1 MAEPQTRPGLDAS
14 QKLQVVVGNCFQ
26 KAVELILHAR
36 IMPLTPELN
45 RGASN
50 EWVRLRMRAARSRD
64 LPARAL
70 ANVFSPAAVLAR
82 PQFDVRS
89 EELLRVHDELEAW
102 RRDIS
107 QPLQLDIFV
116 DATDEP
122 MMRGALGMHAEE
134 PTRVLLERWRLH
146 YDPHDA
152 PATQIALKPIYK
164 RFMVLLRALLAQLR
178 LLPTYRLAS
187 SLAKLRGSHA
197 GSLLQYAI
205 TLPRSEAGI
214 AAARSRGFAAGA
226 KQYSFPSPDT
236 KEKHGKLEIELL
248 YRPETLFAGRTP
260 TPSCAV
266 FCDAAAIATAA
277 TGRCGRTRLRA
288 ATSALA
294 WAAPHARPG
303 LRPQRAAGGSVDGW
317 VNAADLRAS
326 SAGPRSGTLSVAAA
340 AAAANTGAAATA
352 ITALAGGRCGLGR
365 GGRPRALTTR
375 AHDGTIL
382 RGRAAPVPASGSR
395 TLAFGRRELCGRG
408 ACRRFG
414 HAACDSDELGPAHCA
429 ICVSATR
436 AWPRQC
442 RRAAFSW
449 GCGVVRE
456 YASARRYHRRCLRC
470 P

>member
-1 MAEPQTRPGLDAS
+1 
-14 QKLQVVVGNCFQ
+14 
-26 KAVELILHAR
+26 
-36 IMPLTPELN
+36 MPLPPELN

-50 EWVRLRMRAARSRD
+50 EW
-64 LPARAL
+64 
-70 ANVFSPAAVLAR
+70 
-82 PQFDVRS
+82 FDVRS

-152 PATQIALKPIYK
+152 PATQVALKPIYK

-197 GSLLQYAI
+197 GSLLQYDI

-226 KQYSFPSPDT
+226 RQYSFPPPDT

-260 TPSCAV
+260 TPSSAV
-266 FCDAAAIATAA
+266 FCDAAAVAT
-277 TGRCGRTRLRA
+277 
-288 ATSALA
+288 
-294 WAAPHARPG
+294 
-303 LRPQRAAGGSVDGW
+303 
-317 VNAADLRAS
+317 
-326 SAGPRSGTLSVAAA
+326 
-340 AAAANTGAAATA
+340 AAATA
-352 ITALAGGRCGLGR
+352 SGGGARSAAGALIGTALIPDYVPVGDTPSCSPRASVSGVIC
-365 GGRPRALTTR
+365 RPRQTSADHELPFMMDDEDEALEEIPADAFSR
-375 AHDGTIL
+375 FGSGRRRSSISGPRLSGDADDQVDEAAIGSL
-382 RGRAAPVPASGSR
+382 MMEVSAARPLQLFGSRDGRASPLSRSIDDISLQLDRLSR
-395 TLAFGRRELCGRG
+395 TFHGAQMPPSMPPVLAGSAAAASLPVMAGPFGATLAPAAAPTSAPAATTISSESAPPARDSTEALLARSGG
-408 ACRRFG
+408 ALFPF
-414 HAACDSDELGPAHCA
+414 APTLSE
-429 ICVSATR
+429 
-436 AWPRQC
+436 
-442 RRAAFSW
+442 
-449 GCGVVRE
+449 E
-456 YASARRYHRRCLRC
+456 
-470 P
+470 